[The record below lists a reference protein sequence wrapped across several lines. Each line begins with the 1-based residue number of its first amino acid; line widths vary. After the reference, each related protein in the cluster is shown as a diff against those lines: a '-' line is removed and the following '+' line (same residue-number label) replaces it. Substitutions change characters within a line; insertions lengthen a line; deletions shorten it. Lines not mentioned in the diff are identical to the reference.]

1 MISPKRNQHY
11 HGYMVRDDARACSI
25 LLQSFAI
32 DHASATVLRLSKE
45 AKASMMSRL
54 APYDIDRAA
63 AVVLIACVN
72 DRILWSRYPDP
83 AQYLEF
89 RELRAHIRWWSRRTR
104 DGAMVRRGAISS
116 GFRHKATRFW
126 MAIRMIRPDDRRA
139 SIASSGPSSS
149 SALCVFSPPAISA
162 CNLSGGQPSSG
173 PTLGNAGRGQLQGD
187 RQPPIALYHDVHHI
201 PSECLLVH
209 LSPLRATRYCVVGD
223 GLRRCGFTVHPIAV
237 IAGLETFH
245 EIDAGMA
252 CLHRVGDFGIG
263 C

>member
-162 CNLSGGQPSSG
+162 CNLSEASFIR
-173 PTLGNAGRGQLQGD
+173 GNLHQGQLWATPVAD
-187 RQPPIALYHDVHHI
+187 SFREIANRR
-201 PSECLLVH
+201 S
-209 LSPLRATRYCVVGD
+209 LSTMMCTIFRANVCSFISRHCAQRAIASSV
-223 GLRRCGFTVHPIAV
+223 TVCDDAV
-237 IAGLETFH
+237 SRSTP
-245 EIDAGMA
+245 
-252 CLHRVGDFGIG
+252 
-263 C
+263 